1 VIKEEENNFALLKGF
16 TLIEVIVSV
25 FLVSFGIVVLFG
37 ILFSM
42 INYRDVIEKSA
53 DREATAI
60 YVLNEFRREF
70 ESLYYCTKC
79 GFILQEMGFFGKP
92 FDSVIFTTYYGGT
105 HKEIEYV
112 FEQEKGKE
120 TARLLKRIDNKLDGD
135 LKRGGFFVPILE
147 GIKSFDVKAF
157 GDKGWQ
163 ERWDQQD
170 GIPKFIEVNLSLEY
184 GKNKERNF
192 RIFVEPRHKDI
203 IGGRGVLITPSK

>member
-1 VIKEEENNFALLKGF
+1 VIEGKKSGF

-37 ILFSM
+37 VVFSM
-42 INYRDVIEKSA
+42 LNYRDFIEKSA
-53 DREATAI
+53 DRESTAI
-60 YVLNEFRREF
+60 YVLNELKREF
-70 ESLYYCTKC
+70 ESVYYCKGC
-79 GFILQEMGFFGKP
+79 GFILQEMGFFGRP
-92 FDSVIFTTYYGGT
+92 FDGIIFTTYYGGA

-163 ERWDQQD
+163 ERWDQTD
-170 GIPKFIEVNLSLEY
+170 GIPKFIEINLSVEY
-184 GKNKERNF
+184 GKGKERSF
-192 RIFVEPRHKDI
+192 RIFVEPKHKDI
-203 IGGRGVLITPSK
+203 IGGKGVLVTPSK